1 MSSVVSV
8 VLISFLFVFAGM
20 ALLVILIGLLGELSF
35 RRTKGKIRRQKL
47 KEAKD
52 FESNIDKEKVK
63 LPKDVAIA
71 ISLALYMNKFLEDEN
86 QDQITMRKSTIPFSP
101 WSTNARGGMIANR
114 MIFFRRK

>member
-1 MSSVVSV
+1 MTSIFSL
-8 VLISFLFVFAGM
+8 VLISFIFVFGAM
-20 ALLVILIGLLGELSF
+20 SLLALLVGLLGELSF
-35 RRTKGKIRRQKL
+35 RRTKSKIRRQKI
-47 KEAKD
+47 KEANY
-52 FESNIDKEKVK
+52 FETKIDKKEVK

-114 MIFFRRK
+114 MMFFRRK